1 MLVDD
6 DNKQEH
12 IRLRTR
18 RFNYDMSN
26 NFVVHQH
33 MEYGIVLSV
42 IGTIH
47 KLLHRRHTS
56 VHMACC

>member
-18 RFNYDMSN
+18 RFNYGMSK

-33 MEYGIVLSV
+33 MEWYSV
-42 IGTIH
+42 ICN
-47 KLLHRRHTS
+47 RHNTQAS
-56 VHMACC
+56 T